1 MKMVIL
7 GSIPPIFDRI
17 TSAWDS
23 SHLPERT
30 LIALTSR
37 LLIEE
42 LRTLVKYSGG
52 KHPDNVAFFA
62 EVLLRSKVTR
72 LKAVSVVEEEIIVI
86 AETSVEDPTEATT
99 KDVKVVSTTIQIRLR
114 KTGDATTTISQT
126 T

>member
-1 MKMVIL
+1 LKSFEHLLSTAAENIQTT
-7 GSIPPIFDRI
+7 SPSSPI
-17 TSAWDS
+17 
-23 SHLPERT
+23 
-30 LIALTSR
+30 
-37 LLIEE
+37 
-42 LRTLVKYSGG
+42 VM
-52 KHPDNVAFFA
+52 
-62 EVLLRSKVTR
+62 LRSKVTR